1 MIPIDETQ
9 EAADGNDQ
17 EPAKPEQSLR
27 RISEQVHAASMARE
41 PYADLKQ
48 PPAPPACRGQPI
60 VTTGYSKN
68 FSYGRPAVFGV
79 VIAAALLAV
88 ACAGKRPDAAAA
100 LRTDSA
106 AWSQAQ
112 TVTVAMA
119 EYRFIP
125 SELKFR
131 RGVAYRL
138 RLENS
143 GAELH
148 EFTAPDFLH
157 AVDLRDP
164 AVLAAGQNEVVVTP
178 GSSKDIYFVA
188 RQPGT
193 YVLTCADH
201 DWAGMTGSIT
211 IE

>member
-1 MIPIDETQ
+1 
-9 EAADGNDQ
+9 
-17 EPAKPEQSLR
+17 
-27 RISEQVHAASMARE
+27 
-41 PYADLKQ
+41 
-48 PPAPPACRGQPI
+48 
-60 VTTGYSKN
+60 VTTGYSKT
-68 FSYGRPAVFGV
+68 FSYGRPAAFGV
-79 VIAAALLAV
+79 VIAAALLAG

-100 LRTDSA
+100 PRTDSA
-106 AWSQAQ
+106 AWSPAQ